1 VSEITGF
8 ILAGGKSSRMGT
20 DKAFLRF
27 GQECLL
33 DRALRLA
40 ASVTQDIRIVGNP
53 KKLAK
58 LSHPV
63 IEDVYPQRGPLGG
76 IHAALCQT
84 PSELNL
90 ILAVDMPFIKPEFL
104 VYLTGQARR
113 SAAVV
118 TVPNAFGGLQPLCA
132 VYRRKFADLAEE
144 SLHAGKNKID
154 VLFAG
159 TSTQVITEEQML
171 SAGFSPEMFRN
182 LNTPEDLALMRS
194 FSDPEIRL

>member
-1 VSEITGF
+1 
-8 ILAGGKSSRMGT
+8 MGT

-27 GQECLL
+27 GQESLL

-40 ASVTQDIRIVGNP
+40 ASVTQDIRIVGDP
-53 KKLAK
+53 KKFAN

-76 IHAALCQT
+76 IHAAFCQT

-90 ILAVDMPFIKPEFL
+90 ILAVDMPLVTPAFL
-104 VYLTGQARR
+104 VYLIAQARR

-118 TVPNAFGGLQPLCA
+118 TVPNAFGGFQPLCA
-132 VYRRKFADLAEE
+132 VYRREFADLAEE

-154 VLFAG
+154 PLFVR
-159 TSTQVITEEQML
+159 TSTQVITEEQLL

-182 LNTPEDLALMRS
+182 LNTPEDIVQARHKCG
-194 FSDPEIRL
+194 FNTC